1 MGQPA
6 PLAVTVASDLALEV
20 VLGGTFLLDDLVDPV
35 EEMADARWL

>member
-20 VLGGTFLLDDLVDPV
+20 VLGGTFLLDDLVDPNGWK
-35 EEMADARWL
+35 RWPTC